1 VTRLQVKTE
10 LLVQKPVAEVFDA
23 VADPKKLCRHFTAT
37 SSGSMREG
45 SPVRWTWDVHP
56 EGFDVKIRQFKKNH
70 LISFEWPATGGPT
83 AIELRFEP
91 ESPSA
96 TLVKIVENGWE
107 SDAAGIAHLAGQ
119 THGWTGFLC
128 GLKAFCEFGINLRA
142 GKSVAR
148 SASSA
153 KPDVRLFRE
162 LGEHHTDV
170 RALHE
175 RAFGRGSEGEL
186 VDKLRE
192 NGKIACSLVA
202 MDGDRVVGHVAFTP
216 VHVDG
221 APDLRAAG
229 LGPVAVE
236 EGYRGQGI
244 ATRLVELGLRAVRDA
259 GFRAVFVLGE
269 PPLYSK
275 FGFLT
280 ASDLGIRCEY
290 AVPERFFMAVE
301 LWPGALA
308 GVSGTAKY
316 APEFS
321 ETVA

>member
-1 VTRLQVKTE
+1 MRLQVKIE
-10 LLVQKPVAEVFDA
+10 LLIHKPAAEVFDA
-23 VADPKKLCRHFTAT
+23 VADPKKFSGHFTVSA
-37 SSGSMREG
+37 GVALREG
-45 SPVRWTWDVHP
+45 ASIH
-56 EGFDVKIRQFKKNH
+56 KNH
-70 LISFEWPATGGPT
+70 VIAFEGSATGAPT
-83 AIELRFEP
+83 VTEIRFEP
-91 ESPSA
+91 QTPAS
-96 TLVKIVENGWE
+96 TLVKIVEDGWE
-107 SDAAGIAHLAGQ
+107 SDAAGIANLAGQ
-119 THGWTGFLC
+119 TYAWTGFLC
-128 GLKAFCEFGINLRA
+128 GLKAFCEFGINLHA
-142 GKSVAR
+142 GKSVPR
-148 SASSA
+148 SGSPV
-153 KPDVRLFRE
+153 KRDVRLFRE

-175 RAFGRGSEGEL
+175 RAFGRASEGDL

-202 MDGDRVVGHVAFTP
+202 IDGDKVVGHVAFTP

-236 EGYRGQGI
+236 ESYRRQGI
-244 ATRLVELGLRAVRDA
+244 ATRMVDLGLRAVRDA

-275 FGFLT
+275 FGFVT

-290 AVPERFFMAVE
+290 SVPERFFMGLE
-301 LWPGALA
+301 LWPGSLA

-316 APEFS
+316 APEFN